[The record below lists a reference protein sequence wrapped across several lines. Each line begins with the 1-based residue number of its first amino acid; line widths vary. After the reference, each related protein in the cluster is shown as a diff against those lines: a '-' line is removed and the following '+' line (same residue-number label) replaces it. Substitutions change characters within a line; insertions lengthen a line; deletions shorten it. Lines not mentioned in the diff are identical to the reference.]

1 MNSALSKRVTFSNH
15 AIVFEYFD
23 ETQQKENYSYYYSKD
38 LMDWMRQEPRHIS
51 PQLYMTSVQNLLED
65 VCQRQPVTVVYGNL
79 GRYPKLIQYYIDVI
93 YAADV
98 AITFRIGTS
107 QADSD
112 EENCAVVESSS
123 SNSGCGDGGFD
134 SLIKSYDEKLSC
146 DVLFWIEPRWG
157 VTVERPC
164 WARRLIVLTS
174 HLRLEI
180 PDTTTTTTTTRVVA
194 FRVGEEG
201 TKTPPLKNYVR
212 SSKGFDYSFVPD
224 LFLNRRVEIIGS
236 SGQDDWIYCGDVRK
250 QEQNQKGLYKNAC
263 ADLTKCNNVWEVYL
277 RLLTA
282 RDIVRYSMSNHL
294 LETWSVAIDE
304 DLKKRLLNNLVE
316 NKNIISTKYAKI
328 PCNLNGVNT
337 MVEQYVDPFLV

>member
-1 MNSALSKRVTFSNH
+1 MNSILSKRVTFNKH

-23 ETQQKENYSYYYSKD
+23 ETQQKENYNYSKD

-98 AITFRIGTS
+98 AITFRIGTN
-107 QADSD
+107 QADDD
-112 EENCAVVESSS
+112 ESCSVVESGS
-123 SNSGCGDGGFD
+123 GFD

-157 VTVERPC
+157 VTVQRPC

-180 PDTTTTTTTTRVVA
+180 PDTTTRVVA
-194 FRVGEEG
+194 FHVGEEG

-224 LFLNRRVEIIGS
+224 LFLNRHVDIIGS
-236 SGQDDWIYCGDVRK
+236 SSQDDWIYCGDVRK
-250 QEQNQKGLYKNAC
+250 QEENQRYLYKNAC

-282 RDIVRYSMSNHL
+282 RDIIRYSMSNHL
-294 LETWSVAIDE
+294 LETWSVAINE
-304 DLKKRLLNNLVE
+304 DLKTSFLNNLVE